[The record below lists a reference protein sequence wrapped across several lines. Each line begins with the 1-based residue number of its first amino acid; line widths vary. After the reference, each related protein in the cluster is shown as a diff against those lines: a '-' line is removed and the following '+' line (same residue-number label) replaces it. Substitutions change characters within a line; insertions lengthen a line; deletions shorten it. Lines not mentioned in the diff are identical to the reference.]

1 MAKKQSTA
9 NGIKKVPINEVQQQG
24 GDVVA
29 TSNDQIQAVAKQP
42 KTDWFCC
49 ILYPED
55 PKHEAMLT
63 YLKSRMPAYAHVLHD
78 RDPVTQ
84 HDVDKHPWNEKTQTG
99 YKQEDIGSLKKPHWH
114 VVWQHYS
121 KVRLKTARDLFS
133 CWTKGVEACTDR
145 VSYIYYLTHDDP
157 ISRTQ
162 GKAPYSWDEITIH
175 GVGLERDL
183 RQVKQNVYFVQFEE
197 HGKLSVLLQEAKIT
211 NTADLYVF
219 LAENRIETTLTPYEL
234 INLTRGVYQKMQ
246 GDIEK
251 VTNSYERLCANQ
263 YLKIQE
269 LQKEIEKNG

>member
-9 NGIKKVPINEVQQQG
+9 NGIKKISINEVQQQG

-78 RDPVTQ
+78 RDVITEYDVEKSGGELTQ
-84 HDVDKHPWNEKTQTG
+84 A
-99 YKQEDIGSLKKPHWH
+99 DIGKPKKPHWH

-121 KVRLKTARDLFS
+121 KVRLKTARDLFA
-133 CWTKGVEACTDR
+133 CWTNGVQACTDR
-145 VSYIYYLTHDDP
+145 VSYIYYWTHDDP
-157 ISRTQ
+157 ISRSQ
-162 GKAPYSWDEITIH
+162 GKVPYSWDEITIH
-175 GVGLERDL
+175 GICLERDL
-183 RQVKQNVYFVQFEE
+183 RQVKQNVNFVQFEE
-197 HGKLSVLLQEAKIT
+197 HGKLSVLLQNAKIT

-234 INLTRGVYQKMQ
+234 VNLTRGVYQKLH
-246 GDIEK
+246 GDVEK
-251 VTNSYERLCANQ
+251 VTSSYERLCANQ
-263 YLKIQE
+263 YAKIQE